1 MNTVYNLYKLE
12 SFPIV
17 LLSSLSNSP
26 LGPLLLLSK
35 KKIRKKKKRNKLLHQ
50 FLVVR
55 KRNLR
60 DASWEFMLKVFFSLN
75 EKLLKRSKYL
85 LMLLLLVV
93 IIIAILP
100 KKNNMITIS
109 KTLTAWKQYM
119 HSCVWQPHTKP

>member
-35 KKIRKKKKRNKLLHQ
+35 IKIRKKKKRNKLLHQ

-109 KTLTAWKQYM
+109 KTLTAWNRYM